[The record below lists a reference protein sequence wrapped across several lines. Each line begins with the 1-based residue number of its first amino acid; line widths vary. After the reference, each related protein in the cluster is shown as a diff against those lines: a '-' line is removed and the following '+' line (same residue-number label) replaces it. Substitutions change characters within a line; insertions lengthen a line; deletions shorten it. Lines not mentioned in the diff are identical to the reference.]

1 MMFRIIN
8 SFLTVIFILFLTTGC
23 TSKFERAQREKQE
36 EITLIV
42 SEKIPSH
49 LSTLMTFLLDT
60 VQKSSDVTSRNFQ
73 LLSEQFPEISALLL
87 YNNDLELQR
96 KYPSNID
103 PDDLTENCLT
113 IQNRK
118 NISAIT
124 KPLIGHSL
132 YKNTDVY
139 ICITIPFG
147 TGDRADQDILIVLIN
162 AAVLFSK
169 IEQEHIVPYPYSLII
184 INDQQD
190 VVYDSD
196 PMRIG
201 KNFLTKMDSND
212 YDPALKNLFNMMTE
226 NASDYFITNI
236 DEKSRNLRKIYSWNT
251 IQSYDETFYVTLVRN
266 LSRRTKKH
274 SGDVYLLSTLRSYA
288 IQDTLIDPI
297 IEEQPED
304 IEKLLKYMYE
314 QNPEV
319 YSIQL
324 ADTTGTIINGWPPCN
339 SVVGYCNSQ
348 KLNKYFDA
356 ALDQVIK
363 SKQENIIH
371 APLFEGGEGRII
383 FIPVLVHEDLYGVL
397 IAIEPEGN

>member
-1 MMFRIIN
+1 M
-8 SFLTVIFILFLTTGC
+8 
-23 TSKFERAQREKQE
+23 
-36 EITLIV
+36 
-42 SEKIPSH
+42 
-49 LSTLMTFLLDT
+49 ST
-60 VQKSSDVTSRNFQ
+60 
-73 LLSEQFPEISALLL
+73 
-87 YNNDLELQR
+87 NDL
-96 KYPSNID
+96 
-103 PDDLTENCLT
+103 TGNCLT
-113 IQNRK
+113 IQK
-118 NISAIT
+118 MKKQPSMT
-124 KPLIGHSL
+124 KPFIGHSL
-132 YKNTDVY
+132 HKNTDVY
-139 ICITIPFG
+139 IYITIPFI
-147 TGDRADQDILIVLIN
+147 TDDQADRDILIVLVN
-162 AAVLFSK
+162 TAVLFSK
-169 IEQEHIVPYPYSLII
+169 IEREHIVPYPYSLII

-196 PMRIG
+196 PIRIG
-201 KNFLTKMDSND
+201 KDFLTKMDSND

-236 DEKSRNLRKIYSWNT
+236 EEKSRNLRKIYSWNT
-251 IQSYDETFYVTLVRN
+251 IRAYDETFYITLVRN
-266 LSRRTKKH
+266 LSKSTNKQ
-274 SGDVYLLSTLRSYA
+274 SEDVYLLSTLRSYA

-297 IEEQPED
+297 IEEQPEE
-304 IEKLLKYMYE
+304 IEKLLKYMYD

-324 ADTTGTIINGWPPCN
+324 ADTTGTVISGWPLCN

-356 ALDQVIK
+356 ALDQVIN

>member
-1 MMFRIIN
+1 
-8 SFLTVIFILFLTTGC
+8 VIFILFLTTGC
-23 TSKFERAQREKQE
+23 TSKFEKAQREKQE
-36 EITLIV
+36 KITLIV
-42 SEKIPSH
+42 SEKILSY
-49 LSTLMTFLLDT
+49 LSTLMTSLLDT
-60 VQKSSDVTSRNFQ
+60 IQKPSEVTSQNFQ
-73 LLSEQFPEISALLL
+73 LLSERLPEISALFLF
-87 YNNDLELQR
+87 NNDLELQK
-96 KYPSNID
+96 KYPSNMSTND
-103 PDDLTENCLT
+103 QTVNCLT
-113 IQNRK
+113 IQKMK
-118 NISAIT
+118 NKSSMT
-124 KPLIGHSL
+124 KPFIGHSL
-132 YKNTDVY
+132 HKNTDVY
-139 ICITIPFG
+139 ICITIPFI
-147 TGDRADQDILIVLIN
+147 TDDQADRDILIVLVN
-162 AAVLFSK
+162 TAVLFSK
-169 IEQEHIVPYPYSLII
+169 IEREHIVPYPYSLIV

-201 KNFLTKMDSND
+201 KDFLTKMDSNE

-236 DEKSRNLRKIYSWNT
+236 EEKSRNLRKIYSWNT
-251 IQSYDETFYVTLVRN
+251 IRAYDETFYITLVRN
-266 LSRRTKKH
+266 LIRSTNKQ
-274 SGDVYLLSTLRSYA
+274 SEDVYLLSTLRSYA

-297 IEEQPED
+297 IEEQPEE
-304 IEKLLKYMYE
+304 IEKLLKYMYD

-319 YSIQL
+319 YSVQL
-324 ADTTGTIINGWPPCN
+324 ADTTGTVISGWPLCN

-356 ALDQVIK
+356 ALDQVIN

>member
-1 MMFRIIN
+1 M
-8 SFLTVIFILFLTTGC
+8 VIFILFLTIGC
-23 TSKFERAQREKQE
+23 TSKFEKAQREKQE
-36 EITLIV
+36 DVTLAV
-42 SEKIPSH
+42 SKKISSH
-49 LSTLMTFLLDT
+49 LTSLMTSLLDT
-60 VQKSSDVTSRNFQ
+60 IQKPSEVTSQNFQ
-73 LLSEQFPEISALLL
+73 LLSERFPEISALFLF
-87 YNNDLELQR
+87 NNDLELQK
-96 KYPSNID
+96 KYPSNMSTN
-103 PDDLTENCLT
+103 DLTGNCLT
-113 IQNRK
+113 IQK
-118 NISAIT
+118 MKKQPSMT
-124 KPLIGHSL
+124 KPFIGHSL
-132 YKNTDVY
+132 HKNTDVY
-139 ICITIPFG
+139 IYITIPFI
-147 TGDRADQDILIVLIN
+147 TDDQADRDILIVLVN
-162 AAVLFSK
+162 TAVLFSK
-169 IEQEHIVPYPYSLII
+169 IEREHIVPYPYSLII

-196 PMRIG
+196 PIRIG
-201 KNFLTKMDSND
+201 KDFLTKMDSND

-236 DEKSRNLRKIYSWNT
+236 EEKSRNLRKIYSWNT
-251 IQSYDETFYVTLVRN
+251 IRAYDETFYITLVRN
-266 LSRRTKKH
+266 LSKSTNKQ
-274 SGDVYLLSTLRSYA
+274 SEDVYLLSTLRSYA

-297 IEEQPED
+297 IEEQPEE
-304 IEKLLKYMYE
+304 IEKLLKYMYD

-324 ADTTGTIINGWPPCN
+324 ADTTGTVISGWPLCN

-356 ALDQVIK
+356 ALDQVIN

>member
-1 MMFRIIN
+1 MVRIIN
-8 SFLTVIFILFLTTGC
+8 SFLMVIFILFLTTGC
-23 TSKFERAQREKQE
+23 TSKFEKAQREKQE

-42 SEKIPSH
+42 SEKISSY
-49 LSTLMTFLLDT
+49 LSTLMTSLLNIF
-60 VQKSSDVTSRNFQ
+60 QEPSEVTSQNYK
-73 LLSEQFPEISALLL
+73 LLKDQFPEIFALLL

-96 KYPSNID
+96 KYPSNIN
-103 PDDLTENCLT
+103 PNNLTENCLT

-124 KPLIGHSL
+124 KPFIGHSI
-132 YKNTDVY
+132 YKNTNVY
-139 ICITIPFG
+139 ICITIPFI
-147 TGDRADQDILIVLIN
+147 TNDQVDRDILIVLVN
-162 AAVLFSK
+162 TAVLFSK
-169 IEQEHIVPYPYSLII
+169 IEREHIVPYPYSLIV

-201 KNFLTKMDSND
+201 KDFLTKIDSDD

-226 NASDYFITNI
+226 NARDYFKTNI
-236 DEKSRNLRKIYSWNT
+236 EEKSRNLRKIYTWNT

-266 LSRRTKKH
+266 LNRSIKKR
-274 SGDVYLLSTLRSYA
+274 SEDVYLLSTLRSYA

-297 IEEQPED
+297 IEEQPKD
-304 IEKLLKYMYE
+304 IEKLLKYMYD

-319 YSIQL
+319 YSVQL
-324 ADTTGTIINGWPPCN
+324 ADTTGTVISGWPPCN
-339 SVVGYCNSQ
+339 SIIGYCNSQ

-356 ALDQVIK
+356 TLDQVIN

>member
-1 MMFRIIN
+1 M
-8 SFLTVIFILFLTTGC
+8 VIFILFLTTGC
-23 TSKFERAQREKQE
+23 TSKFEKAQREKQE
-36 EITLIV
+36 DVTLAV
-42 SEKIPSH
+42 SKKISSH
-49 LSTLMTFLLDT
+49 LTSLMTSLLDT
-60 VQKSSDVTSRNFQ
+60 IQKPSEVTSQNFQ
-73 LLSEQFPEISALLL
+73 LLSERFPEISALFLF
-87 YNNDLELQR
+87 NNDLELQK
-96 KYPSNID
+96 KYPSNMSTN
-103 PDDLTENCLT
+103 DLTGNCLT
-113 IQNRK
+113 IQK
-118 NISAIT
+118 MKKQPSMT
-124 KPLIGHSL
+124 KPFIGHSL
-132 YKNTDVY
+132 HKNTDVY
-139 ICITIPFG
+139 IYITIPFI
-147 TGDRADQDILIVLIN
+147 TDDQADRDILIVLVN
-162 AAVLFSK
+162 TAVLFSK
-169 IEQEHIVPYPYSLII
+169 IEREHIVPYPYSLII

-196 PMRIG
+196 PIRIG
-201 KNFLTKMDSND
+201 KDFLTKMDSND

-236 DEKSRNLRKIYSWNT
+236 EEKSRNLRKIYSWNT
-251 IQSYDETFYVTLVRN
+251 IRAYDETFYITLVRN
-266 LSRRTKKH
+266 LSKSTNKQ
-274 SGDVYLLSTLRSYA
+274 SEDVYLLSTLRSYA

-297 IEEQPED
+297 IEEQPEE
-304 IEKLLKYMYE
+304 IEKLLKYMYD

-324 ADTTGTIINGWPPCN
+324 ADTTGTVISGWPLCN

-356 ALDQVIK
+356 ALDQVIN